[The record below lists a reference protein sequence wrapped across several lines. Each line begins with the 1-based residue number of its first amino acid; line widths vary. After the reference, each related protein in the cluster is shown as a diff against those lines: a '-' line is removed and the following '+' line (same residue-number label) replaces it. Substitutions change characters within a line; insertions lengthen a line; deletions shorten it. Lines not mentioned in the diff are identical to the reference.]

1 MSEKTNCY
9 MFNSILWFA
18 IIVGGLVALVMTLD
32 APILHGSGAPVGAAM
47 TPAAIDARI
56 APVGVLNTGAAIAAA
71 PAPAP
76 ATTAAAA
83 GGARS
88 GSVIFHSVCF
98 VCHAT
103 GAAGAPKV
111 GDKAAWKPR
120 IAKGIDTLWNHAIHG
135 FQSNGLTMP
144 PRGTCGNC
152 SDQELKNAIEYMISK
167 SK

>member
-1 MSEKTNCY
+1 MSEKTNSH
-9 MFNSILWFA
+9 FFFSIVAFA
-18 IIVGGLVALVMTLD
+18 IIVGGLVGLISKLDSSVMDGPSST
-32 APILHGSGAPVGAAM
+32 GAM
-47 TPAAIDARI
+47 TSAAIDARI
-56 APVGVLNTGAAIAAA
+56 QPIGALNTGAAMTVAAA
-71 PAPAP
+71 PAPAAAP
-76 ATTAAAA
+76 AAA

-88 GSVIFHSVCF
+88 GSAVFHSVCF

-120 IAKGIDTLWNHAIHG
+120 IAKGINTLWQHAIHG
-135 FQSNGLTMP
+135 FSSNGLSMP

-152 SDQELKNAIEYMISK
+152 SDQELKNAIEYMISQ